1 MDKSLKLYEEM
12 IRGSDE
18 MIQNLKKLDGKQL
31 GCWCKPWSCHG
42 DVLRKLFIEFYGSSK
57 NE

>member
-1 MDKSLKLYEEM
+1 MEKSLKLYEDM
-12 IRGSDE
+12 IRGNDE
-18 MIQNLKKLDGKQL
+18 MILALKKLEGTQL

-42 DVLRKLFIEFYGSSK
+42 DSLKKLFIEYYESSE